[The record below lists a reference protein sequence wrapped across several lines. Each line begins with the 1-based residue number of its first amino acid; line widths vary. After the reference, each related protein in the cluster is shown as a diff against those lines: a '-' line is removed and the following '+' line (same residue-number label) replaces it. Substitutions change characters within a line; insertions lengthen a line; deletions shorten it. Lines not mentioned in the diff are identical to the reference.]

1 MGHFAELLLFNA
13 LTSFSLRAI
22 RETPLSRPTKPP
34 SGAGVKREAGPV
46 GLAPTAIAV
55 RPAAT
60 DLAVVAGL
68 RPRHPREHC
77 SILGDRILA
86 QYDLSHYCATS
97 PATPHVWPAQA
108 GHTCR

>member
-60 DLAVVAGL
+60 DLAVMAGL
-68 RPRHPREHC
+68 
-77 SILGDRILA
+77 
-86 QYDLSHYCATS
+86 
-97 PATPHVWPAQA
+97 
-108 GHTCR
+108 